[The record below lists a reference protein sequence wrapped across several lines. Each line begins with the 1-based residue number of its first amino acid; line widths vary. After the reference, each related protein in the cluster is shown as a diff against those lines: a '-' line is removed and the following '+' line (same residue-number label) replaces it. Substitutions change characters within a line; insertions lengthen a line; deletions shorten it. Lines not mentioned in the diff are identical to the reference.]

1 MKTFCTN
8 LFALDLNDGTIK
20 KFQGKNIIANNWD
33 EAENICK
40 KNFPYLEIEG
50 ELKMELDF
58 KTLKQINLSLN

>member
-8 LFALDLNDGTIK
+8 FFALDLNEGTIK
-20 KFQGKNIIANNWD
+20 KFQGVNIIANNWD

-50 ELKMELDF
+50 ELQMELDF